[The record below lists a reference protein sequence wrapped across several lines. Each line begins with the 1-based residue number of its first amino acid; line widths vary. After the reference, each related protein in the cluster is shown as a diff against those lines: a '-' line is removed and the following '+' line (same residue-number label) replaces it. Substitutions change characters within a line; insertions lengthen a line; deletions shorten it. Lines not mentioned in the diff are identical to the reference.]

1 MYSTHPPRHLAMT
14 PATET
19 LRAAWSLPAGRF
31 ERLRLGLE
39 DGATTTVH
47 VARFP
52 RAATRTALVGFAR
65 PRRLIEW
72 CGATGVPHAIVA
84 GFFVRPEGRPLG
96 ELRID
101 GIARDHVPFSAPWG
115 GRRACVAVSDGA
127 VEIDSRPAMAH
138 TPGEDLL
145 EVGPLLVRD
154 GVSVID
160 GVADPEGF
168 SSGSEQFDSDI
179 TRGRYP
185 RAALGISA
193 DELIAV
199 ACDGRAADDAGL
211 TLGELAET
219 LAGLGSERAINLD
232 GGGSTS
238 LVFDGILRN
247 TPREEHGVRIAGGR
261 PVATALTF
269 SVEAR
274 SATR

>member
-1 MYSTHPPRHLAMT
+1 VYCLYLDGHPEMT

-19 LRAAWSLPAGRF
+19 LRSTWSPPAGRF
-31 ERLRLGLE
+31 ERFRLGLD
-39 DGATTTVH
+39 DGGVTTLH

-52 RAATRTALVGFAR
+52 RARTRAAVVGFPQ
-65 PRRLIEW
+65 PRRLAEW
-72 CGATGVPHAIVA
+72 CRDGGAQHAIVA

-101 GIARDHVPFSAPWG
+101 GIERDHVPFAAPWG
-115 GRRACVAVSDGA
+115 GSRACVAVRDGA
-127 VEIDSRPAMAH
+127 VEIDARLALPRSPV
-138 TPGEDLL
+138 GDLL
-145 EVGPLLVRD
+145 EAGPLLVRD
-154 GVSVID
+154 GFSVID

-168 SSGSEQFDSDI
+168 SSAAQQFDSDI

-199 ACDGRAADDAGL
+199 ACDGRAADEAGL

-219 LAGLGSERAINLD
+219 MAVLGSSRAINLD

-238 LVFDGILRN
+238 LVFDGVLRN
-247 TPREEHGVRIAGGR
+247 SPREEHGVRIAGGR
-261 PVATALTF
+261 PVATALSF
-269 SVEAR
+269 SAR
-274 SATR
+274 